1 MRLVGDYMATTHDTT
16 DQTADAFGAA
26 KPPSAKVMVR
36 RDRILAP
43 SRRIMVGRTLAF
55 SVTPESVQ
63 AALCAHLDKRRRLL
77 DVRKVYIPRDLTTPE
92 QRSQFVSGVLD
103 DLFFELAG
111 RTTTVSLTVEGSE
124 TAFRSV
130 QLPDLRGKAFSQAL
144 WFEAKRQL
152 PFPIN
157 ECYFDSRRV
166 IAIETGSNRRIK
178 VSLLGATRRLVAEQ
192 LAPFQT
198 LHIPV
203 DVVYHAQD
211 VIGRLLAGLPGFGT
225 DRNYC
230 LVNVERSRTEIAY
243 YRGCE
248 LEFSHVISLGS
259 NFLSNRRDDTVYEYF
274 AETLI
279 NEIQN
284 SLDYYSGQYTAAFSN
299 QVYLYGDL
307 AYSDDLVDRLAP
319 RFEFSVRRFPVEELQ
334 LFQVADETLRST
346 IAVCLPAVAAAVN
359 NVRLA
364 NLLPPENKAV
374 AASRRVD
381 RWINAGVALLIC
393 LLGIASFGRYHQT
406 AGHRARLETV
416 TAEVDQFR
424 GSALF
429 ATYDSLKQQMASDQ
443 AYLSGLKPSPSHSS
457 SLLKELSILTPEE
470 VRLFDLGVTRDQP
483 DRNAHMAGVV
493 HSSGIPPE
501 VILAEFVERLRR
513 SPAFSQVIVDGSQKK
528 KAVDGFDLV
537 FQISFVGVT

>member
-1 MRLVGDYMATTHDTT
+1 MATTHDTT
-16 DQTADAFGAA
+16 DQTASASGAA
-26 KPPSAKVMVR
+26 KPQSAKVAVR
-36 RDRILAP
+36 RERMFAPTRRIL
-43 SRRIMVGRTLAF
+43 VGRTLAF

-63 AALCAHLDKRRRLL
+63 AALCAHLNKHRRLL

-92 QRSQFVSGVLD
+92 QRSQFVNGILS
-103 DLFFELAG
+103 DLYFELAG
-111 RTTTVSLTVEGSE
+111 RTTTVALTIEGSE
-124 TAFRSV
+124 TAFRSI
-130 QLPDLRGKAFSQAL
+130 QLPDLSNKAFSQAL

-166 IAIETGSNRRIK
+166 IAIEGDTGRRIK

-192 LAPFQT
+192 LAPLQA

-211 VIGRLLAGLPGFGT
+211 VIGRLLAGLPGFGV

-259 NFLSNRRDDTVYEYF
+259 NFLSNRRHDTVYEYF

-284 SLDYYSGQYTAAFSN
+284 SLDYYSGQYTAALSN

-334 LFQVADETLRST
+334 LFQVADETVRST
-346 IAVCLPAVAAAVN
+346 MAVCLPAVAAAVN

-364 NLLPPENKAV
+364 NLLPPGNKAV
-374 AASRRVD
+374 VASRRID
-381 RWINAGVALLIC
+381 RLIYAGIALLVC
-393 LLGIASFGRYHQT
+393 FLGIASIGRYHQT
-406 AGHRARLETV
+406 TGHRARLETV
-416 TAEVDQFR
+416 TAELEQFHS
-424 GSALF
+424 SALF

-443 AYLSGLKPSPSHSS
+443 AYLSGMKPSPSHLS
-457 SLLKELSILTPEE
+457 SLLKELSNLTPEE
-470 VRLFDLGVTRDQP
+470 VRLFDLGLTKDQP
-483 DRNAHMAGVV
+483 DRNGHMAGVV
-493 HSSGIPPE
+493 HSSGTPPE
-501 VILAEFVERLRR
+501 IILAEFVERLHR
-513 SPAFSQVIVDGSQKK
+513 SPAFSQVTVDGSQKR
-528 KAVDGFDLV
+528 KAVDGFDLA
-537 FQISFVGVT
+537 FQISFVGAT